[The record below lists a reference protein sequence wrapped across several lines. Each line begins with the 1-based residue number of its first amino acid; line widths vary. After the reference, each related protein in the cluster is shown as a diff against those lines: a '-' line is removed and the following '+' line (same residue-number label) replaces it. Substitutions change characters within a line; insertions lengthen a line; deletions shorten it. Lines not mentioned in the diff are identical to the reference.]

1 MNQWAFETLRSEA
14 PVKGFDERVVGWL
27 AGPGEV
33 ERHVMNVG
41 PEIEIAGDEL
51 RSLIDPDRAW
61 IACLYTDA
69 IEDLNDILTA
79 ITETRINM

>member
-1 MNQWAFETLRSEA
+1 
-14 PVKGFDERVVGWL
+14 
-27 AGPGEV
+27 
-33 ERHVMNVG
+33 MNVG

-61 IACLYTDA
+61 IPCLYTDA

-79 ITETRINM
+79 ITETRINNRRVA